1 MEERRKNFVDAD
13 ALLRRIAEGTAAA
26 TGEQFFRILV
36 ETLREVLSTRGA
48 WVTEYLPQDRALRGL
63 AFKLENDWITN
74 YYTVID
80 GTPCEIVVNE
90 KRLVHFERGLIQSFP
105 QDQELQDL
113 NVESYMGVPLLDDRN
128 DVIGHL
134 AVLDNQ
140 PMNMDARVADIFR
153 IFASRATAELQRI
166 RAERD
171 LREREEKLGR
181 LVSGAMD
188 AILELDSELKLSQIN
203 SAAEKV
209 FGCDGTCVIGSHIDK
224 LLSDDSGYRFRS
236 LAAQLDAGP
245 QGRRS
250 EWIPGGLEAR
260 RVDGAMFPAE
270 ATISITEDQGRRFYT
285 VVLRNVND
293 RFEAENRIQSL
304 TKQREYLQEELRDT
318 LASREIL
325 GQSPA
330 IARVLH
336 DIQLVAE
343 LDSTV
348 LILGETGTGKEL
360 IARAVHDAS
369 ARRDHPLIK
378 VNCAAIPAALM
389 ESEFFGHEKGAF
401 TGATDRRDG
410 RFTLADGGTI
420 FLDEIGD
427 LPLDLQSKL
436 LRILQEG
443 EFEPV
448 GSSKTRKVN
457 VRVIAATN
465 RDLGAASREGKFR
478 EDLYYRLNVFP
489 IDVPPL
495 RDRGDDIVV
504 LADAFTQ
511 RFAAR
516 MGRRIHA
523 LTSDCSARLKGYSW
537 PGNVR
542 ELANVIERAV
552 ITACDGKLNLD
563 RALPRVEAAPSA
575 ADAPKANGGILTISE
590 LQNLE
595 RDSIQRALESA
606 GWRVSGDGGAAKLLG
621 LNPSTLA
628 SRMKALG
635 IARPKNS

>member
-1 MEERRKNFVDAD
+1 MEERRKNYKDAD

-26 TGEQFFRILV
+26 TGEQFFRVLV
-36 ETLREVLSTRGA
+36 QTLREVLGTRGA
-48 WVTEYLPQDRALRGL
+48 WVTEYMPRERALRGL
-63 AFKLENDWITN
+63 AFLLHDQWVDN
-74 YYTVID
+74 YYTPID
-80 GTPCEIVVNE
+80 GTPCEIVVSE
-90 KRLVHFERGLIQSFP
+90 KRLVHYEDGLIESFP
-105 QDQELQDL
+105 HDQELQDL
-113 NVESYMGVPLLDDRN
+113 SVESYLGVPLLDDR
-128 DVIGHL
+128 DEVIGHL
-134 AVLDNQ
+134 AVLDSK
-140 PMNMDARVADIFR
+140 PMKMDARVADIFR
-153 IFASRATAELQRI
+153 IFASRATAELQRL

-188 AILELDSELKLSQIN
+188 AILELDSELRLSQIN
-203 SAAEKV
+203 SAAEEV
-209 FGCDGTCVIGSHIDK
+209 FGCDGTCVIGSHVDK
-224 LLSDDSGYRFRS
+224 LLSEESGYRFRT

-250 EWIPGGLEAR
+250 EWIPGGLEAKR
-260 RVDGAMFPAE
+260 QDGRTFPAE
-270 ATISITEDQGRRFYT
+270 ATISITEDQGRRYFT
-285 VVLRNVND
+285 VILRNVND
-293 RFEAENRIQSL
+293 RIEAEQRIQSL
-304 TKQREYLQEELRDT
+304 KREREYLQEQLREA

-325 GQSPA
+325 GDSEA
-330 IARVLH
+330 IRRVLH
-336 DIQLVAE
+336 DIRLVAE
-343 LDSTV
+343 TDSTV

-369 ARRDHPLIK
+369 ARREYPLIK

-465 RDLGAASREGKFR
+465 RDLASASRDGKFR

-495 RDRGDDIVV
+495 RERGDDILV
-504 LADAFTQ
+504 LAEAFTR

-516 MGRRIHA
+516 MGRRVDGVTA
-523 LTSDCSARLKGYSW
+523 ECRARLKAYAW

-552 ITACDGKLNLD
+552 ITASDGKLNLD
-563 RALPRVEAAPSA
+563 RALPRVESAP
-575 ADAPKANGGILTISE
+575 DAIGTPKLNGGILTIAE

-595 RDSIQRALESA
+595 RDSILRALESA

-635 IARPKNS
+635 IARPKTN

>member
-1 MEERRKNFVDAD
+1 MEERRKDFIDAD
-13 ALLRRIAEGTAAA
+13 TLLRRIAEGTAAA

-36 ETLREVLSTRGA
+36 QTLRDVLGTRGA
-48 WVTEYLPQDRALRGL
+48 WVTEFVPEERALRGL
-63 AFKLENDWITN
+63 AFLLHDQWVDN
-74 YYTVID
+74 YYTPID
-80 GTPCEIVVNE
+80 GTPCEIVVTE
-90 KRLVHFERGLIQSFP
+90 KRLVHYEDGLIESFP
-105 QDQELQDL
+105 HDQELQDL
-113 NVESYMGVPLLDDRN
+113 SVESYMGVPLLDARDE
-128 DVIGHL
+128 VIGHL
-134 AVLDNQ
+134 AVLDSK
-140 PMNMDARVADIFR
+140 PMRMDARVADIFR

-188 AILELDSELKLSQIN
+188 AILELDGELNVSQIN
-203 SAAEKV
+203 PAAESV
-209 FGCDGTCVIGSHIDK
+209 FGCDGKCVMGRHVDS
-224 LLSDDSGYRFRS
+224 LLTDESGYRFRT
-236 LAAQLDAGP
+236 LAARLDAGP

-260 RVDGAMFPAE
+260 RMDGGTFPAE
-270 ATISITEDQGRRFYT
+270 ATISITEDNGRRYFT

-293 RFEAENRIQSL
+293 RLQAEHRIQSL
-304 TKQREYLQEELRDT
+304 KREREYLQEELREA

-325 GQSPA
+325 GESEA
-330 IARVLH
+330 IRRVLH
-336 DIQLVAE
+336 DIGLVAE
-343 LDSTV
+343 TDSTV

-369 ARRDHPLIK
+369 ARREYPLIK

-401 TGATDRRDG
+401 TGATDRREG
-410 RFTLADGGTI
+410 RFALADGGTI

-427 LPLDLQSKL
+427 LPLDLQRKL
-436 LRILQEG
+436 LRVLQEG

-457 VRVIAATN
+457 IRVIAATN
-465 RDLGAASREGKFR
+465 RDLASASRDGKFR

-495 RDRGDDIVV
+495 RERGDDILV
-504 LADAFTQ
+504 LAEAFTQ

-516 MGRRIHA
+516 MGRRVDGM
-523 LTSDCSARLKGYSW
+523 TPECRARLKAYTW

-552 ITACDGKLNLD
+552 ITALDGKLNLD
-563 RALPRVEAAPSA
+563 RALPRAETP
-575 ADAPKANGGILTISE
+575 DAPEVSKPAGGILTIAD

-595 RDSIQRALESA
+595 RDSILRALESS

-621 LNPSTLA
+621 LNPSTLS

-635 IARPKNS
+635 IARPKTS